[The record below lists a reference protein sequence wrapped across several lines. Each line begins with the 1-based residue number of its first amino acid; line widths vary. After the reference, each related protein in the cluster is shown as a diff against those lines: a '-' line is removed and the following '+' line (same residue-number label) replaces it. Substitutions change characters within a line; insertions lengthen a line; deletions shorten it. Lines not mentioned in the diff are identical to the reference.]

1 MVTVISFSVPIR
13 PKPTPRPRAKKGQG
27 AYYPKAYQSYKDELE
42 WLVKQAW
49 VKAGKPETTKPYS
62 LFVAIYPGEFVVTL
76 SNSTHSRHGVRGD
89 IDNIQK
95 GLIDAMQAVGMI
107 DNDRNVHEVTIRFG

>member
-1 MVTVISFSVPIR
+1 MILRIPIR

-49 VKAGKPETTKPYS
+49 VEAGKPVTKEPY
-62 LFVAIYPGEFVVTL
+62 AVTIGVYKDRFDVIL
-76 SNSTHSRHGVRGD
+76 SNCWRDRDGLRGD
-89 IDNIQK
+89 LDNIQK
-95 GLIDAMQAVGMI
+95 GVLDALQAVGLI
-107 DNDRNVHEVTIRFG
+107 DDDRNVHQITISFG